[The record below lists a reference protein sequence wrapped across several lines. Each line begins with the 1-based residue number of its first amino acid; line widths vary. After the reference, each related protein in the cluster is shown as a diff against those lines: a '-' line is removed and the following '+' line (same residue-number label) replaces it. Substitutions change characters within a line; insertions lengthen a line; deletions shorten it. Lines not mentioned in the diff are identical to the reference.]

1 MYGLIFTIQ
10 LLFLLLHGVSFF
22 EAFSARFY
30 SWRPQYEEDNNKVT
44 CIYVMYVRKPN
55 NLPLNRPTHIDYLL
69 IDKFVDNR
77 QIFLL
82 YTIFLL

>member
-1 MYGLIFTIQ
+1 MFLHYLFYSFQPIVEIGMYSLIFTIQ

-55 NLPLNRPTHIDYLL
+55 NGSVALL
-69 IDKFVDNR
+69 
-77 QIFLL
+77 
-82 YTIFLL
+82 